1 MSINDLHTKEHFS
14 KKFLNYFP
22 TWELSSRD
30 LNFFA
35 TAIFILTILSYSF
48 LFFEAVSCS
57 C

>member
-48 LFFEAVSCS
+48 LFF
-57 C
+57 